1 MLSTVL
7 CLLCSLC
14 LSGKEVAD
22 GGDLRLDRR
31 DAGAAERGAARHAV
45 GERDVGVNVLA
56 EPLAVLPE
64 QCEWQLFEYGGML
77 DAVGHELTGDL
88 IRCAEGQPLFR
99 QVVREIGRV
108 QEAALRRAVHI
119 AGAGLHR
126 GDHRREHTQ
135 AHFYGVHA
143 VEHGLLVL
151 LHIQGEVG
159 PQGVQGDRGCPG
171 PQGEQGVQGPQ
182 GEKGD
187 TGEQGPQGEK
197 GDTGEKGEQGI
208 QGPKGENGEA
218 PVITVAED
226 TPRSYKLHFQSGE
239 QELTTPNLFA
249 PFTEYHV
256 DLSAANSTLNIP
268 LKDLVLTYQRS
279 SASALRISIAPK
291 DAAAPVLVDI
301 RRTTIY
307 DGSTIETQTMN
318 STTVSA
324 SVALDGTVYTN
335 SQETHNMRIRQQDPA
350 TKLWSMCE
358 INSFLSAAGARCSIR
373 IQWSEYDVT
382 YEPPTA

>member
-31 DAGAAERGAARHAV
+31 DAGAAERGAARHAA
-45 GERDVGVNVLA
+45 GERDGGVNVLA

-64 QCEWQLFEYGGML
+64 QRERQLLEHGGVL
-77 DAVGHELTGDL
+77 EAVGHELTGDP
-88 IRCAEGQPLFR
+88 IRRAEGQPLLC
-99 QVVREIGRV
+99 QIVREIGRV

-187 TGEQGPQGEK
+187 TGE
-197 GDTGEKGEQGI
+197 KGEQGI
-208 QGPKGENGEA
+208 QGPKGENGET

-239 QELTTPNLFA
+239 QELTTPRAAHRAHRRLRKFRGAPVKGPSLDSRQFSAQKKAAAEHSCSGLFR
-249 PFTEYHV
+249 FSYMVRT
-256 DLSAANSTLNIP
+256 
-268 LKDLVLTYQRS
+268 RS
-279 SASALRISIAPK
+279 S
-291 DAAAPVLVDI
+291 
-301 RRTTIY
+301 
-307 DGSTIETQTMN
+307 N
-318 STTVSA
+318 SHT
-324 SVALDGTVYTN
+324 
-335 SQETHNMRIRQQDPA
+335 
-350 TKLWSMCE
+350 
-358 INSFLSAAGARCSIR
+358 
-373 IQWSEYDVT
+373 
-382 YEPPTA
+382 

>member
-22 GGDLRLDRR
+22 GGGLRLDRR

-45 GERDVGVNVLA
+45 GERDGGVNVLA

-64 QCEWQLFEYGGML
+64 QCERQLFEYGGML

-88 IRCAEGQPLFR
+88 IGRTEGQPLFR

-171 PQGEQGVQGPQ
+171 PQGEQGVQGP
-182 GEKGD
+182 
-187 TGEQGPQGEK
+187 
-197 GDTGEKGEQGI
+197 
-208 QGPKGENGEA
+208 KGENGET

-239 QELTTPNLFA
+239 QELTTPRTAHRAHRRLRKFRGA
-249 PFTEYHV
+249 PVKGPSLDSRQF
-256 DLSAANSTLNIP
+256 SAR
-268 LKDLVLTYQRS
+268 K
-279 SASALRISIAPK
+279 K
-291 DAAAPVLVDI
+291 AAAEHSCSGLFRFSYRV
-301 RRTTIY
+301 RTRP
-307 DGSTIETQTMN
+307 SN
-318 STTVSA
+318 SHT
-324 SVALDGTVYTN
+324 
-335 SQETHNMRIRQQDPA
+335 
-350 TKLWSMCE
+350 
-358 INSFLSAAGARCSIR
+358 
-373 IQWSEYDVT
+373 
-382 YEPPTA
+382 

>member
-31 DAGAAERGAARHAV
+31 DAGAAERSAARHAV
-45 GERDVGVNVLA
+45 GERDGGVNVLV

-64 QCEWQLFEYGGML
+64 RRERQLLEHGGVL

-88 IRCAEGQPLFR
+88 IRRAEGQPLLC
-99 QVVREIGRV
+99 QIVREIGRV
-108 QEAALRRAVHI
+108 QEAALRRTVHI

-159 PQGVQGDRGCPG
+159 PQGAQGDRGCPG

-218 PVITVAED
+218 PVITIAED

-239 QELTTPNLFA
+239 QELTTPSPFA

>member
-1 MLSTVL
+1 MFSTVL

-22 GGDLRLDRR
+22 GGGLRLDRR

-45 GERDVGVNVLA
+45 GERDGGVNVLA

-64 QCEWQLFEYGGML
+64 QCERQLFEYGGML

-88 IRCAEGQPLFR
+88 IGRAEGQPLFR

-159 PQGVQGDRGCPG
+159 PQGAQGDRGCPG

-218 PVITVAED
+218 PVITIAED

-239 QELTTPNLFA
+239 QELTTPSPFA

>member
-31 DAGAAERGAARHAV
+31 DAGAAERGAARHAA
-45 GERDVGVNVLA
+45 GERDGGVNVLA

-64 QCEWQLFEYGGML
+64 QCERQLFEYGGML

-88 IRCAEGQPLFR
+88 IGRAEGQPLFR

-143 VEHGLLVL
+143 VEHSLLVL

-159 PQGVQGDRGCPG
+159 PQGVQGDRSCPG
-171 PQGEQGVQGPQ
+171 PQGEQGV
-182 GEKGD
+182 
-187 TGEQGPQGEK
+187 QGPQGEK

-208 QGPKGENGEA
+208 QGPKGENGET

-226 TPRSYKLHFQSGE
+226 TPCSYKLHFQSGE
-239 QELTTPNLFA
+239 QELTPPNLFA

-268 LKDLVLTYQRS
+268 LKDLALTYQRS

-291 DAAAPVLVDI
+291 DAAAPVLVGI

-307 DGSTIETQTMN
+307 DGSTIETQAMN
-318 STTVSA
+318 STAVSA

-358 INSFLSAAGARCSIR
+358 INSFLSAGGARCSIR

>member
-7 CLLCSLC
+7 SLLCSLC

-45 GERDVGVNVLA
+45 GERDGGVNVLA
-56 EPLAVLPE
+56 EPLALLPE
-64 QCEWQLFEYGGML
+64 QRERQLLEHGGVF

-88 IRCAEGQPLFR
+88 IRRAEGQPLFR

-187 TGEQGPQGEK
+187 TGEK
-197 GDTGEKGEQGI
+197 GGQGI
-208 QGPKGENGEA
+208 QGPKGENGET

-268 LKDLVLTYQRS
+268 LKDLALTYQRS

-307 DGSTIETQTMN
+307 DGSTIGTQTMN
-318 STTVSA
+318 SATVSA

-335 SQETHNMRIRQQDPA
+335 SQETHKMRIRQQDPA

>member
-1 MLSTVL
+1 MRPVTQLV
-7 CLLCSLC
+7 
-14 LSGKEVAD
+14 SGD
-22 GGDLRLDRR
+22 G
-31 DAGAAERGAARHAV
+31 
-45 GERDVGVNVLA
+45 GVNVLA

-64 QCEWQLFEYGGML
+64 QRERQLLEHGGVL

-88 IRCAEGQPLFR
+88 IRCAEGQPLLC
-99 QVVREIGRV
+99 QIVRKVGRV

-143 VEHGLLVL
+143 VEHSLLVL
-151 LHIQGEVG
+151 LHIHDEVG
-159 PQGVQGDRGCPG
+159 PQGV
-171 PQGEQGVQGPQ
+171 
-182 GEKGD
+182 
-187 TGEQGPQGEK
+187 
-197 GDTGEKGEQGI
+197 QGI
-208 QGPKGENGEA
+208 QGPKGENGET
-218 PVITVAED
+218 PVITVTED

-239 QELTTPNLFA
+239 QELTPPNLFA

-268 LKDLVLTYQRS
+268 LKDLALTYQRS

-358 INSFLSAAGARCSIR
+358 INSFLSAAGALLHPHPMERIRCDLR
-373 IQWSEYDVT
+373 AAHGVRK
-382 YEPPTA
+382 PPPRAAHRAHRRLRKFRGAPVKGPSLDSRQFSARKKTAAEHSCSGLFRFSYRVRTRSSNSHT

>member
-31 DAGAAERGAARHAV
+31 DAGAAERSAARHAV
-45 GERDVGVNVLA
+45 GERDGGVNVLV

-64 QCEWQLFEYGGML
+64 RRERQLLEHGGVL

-88 IRCAEGQPLFR
+88 IRRAEGQPLFR

-159 PQGVQGDRGCPG
+159 PQGAQGDRGCPG

-218 PVITVAED
+218 PVITIAED

-239 QELTTPNLFA
+239 QELTTPSPFA

>member
-1 MLSTVL
+1 M
-7 CLLCSLC
+7 
-14 LSGKEVAD
+14 
-22 GGDLRLDRR
+22 
-31 DAGAAERGAARHAV
+31 
-45 GERDVGVNVLA
+45 
-56 EPLAVLPE
+56 
-64 QCEWQLFEYGGML
+64 
-77 DAVGHELTGDL
+77 
-88 IRCAEGQPLFR
+88 
-99 QVVREIGRV
+99 
-108 QEAALRRAVHI
+108 
-119 AGAGLHR
+119 
-126 GDHRREHTQ
+126 
-135 AHFYGVHA
+135 
-143 VEHGLLVL
+143 
-151 LHIQGEVG
+151 
-159 PQGVQGDRGCPG
+159 QGDRGCPG
-171 PQGEQGVQGPQ
+171 PQGEQGV
-182 GEKGD
+182 
-187 TGEQGPQGEK
+187 QGPQGEK

-226 TPRSYKLHFQSGE
+226 TPRSYKLHFQPGE
-239 QELTTPNLFA
+239 QELTTPNPFA
-249 PFTEYHV
+249 PFTEYRV

-324 SVALDGTVYTN
+324 SVA
-335 SQETHNMRIRQQDPA
+335 ETHNMRIRQQDPA

-358 INSFLSAAGARCSIR
+358 INSFLSAGGARYSIR

>member
-31 DAGAAERGAARHAV
+31 DAGAAERGAARHAA
-45 GERDVGVNVLA
+45 GERDGGVNVLV

-64 QCEWQLFEYGGML
+64 QRERQLLEHGGVL

-88 IRCAEGQPLFR
+88 IRRAEGQPLLR
-99 QVVREIGRV
+99 QVVREISRV
-108 QEAALRRAVHI
+108 QEAALRRTVHI
-119 AGAGLHR
+119 AGTRLHR

-187 TGEQGPQGEK
+187 TGE
-197 GDTGEKGEQGI
+197 KGEQGI

-218 PVITVAED
+218 PVITIAED
-226 TPRSYKLHFQSGE
+226 TPHSYKLHFQSGE

-256 DLSAANSTLNIP
+256 DLSAANSTLNIS

-350 TKLWSMCE
+350 AKLWSMCE
-358 INSFLSAAGARCSIR
+358 INSFLSTAGARCSTR

>member
-1 MLSTVL
+1 
-7 CLLCSLC
+7 
-14 LSGKEVAD
+14 
-22 GGDLRLDRR
+22 
-31 DAGAAERGAARHAV
+31 
-45 GERDVGVNVLA
+45 
-56 EPLAVLPE
+56 
-64 QCEWQLFEYGGML
+64 ML
-77 DAVGHELTGDL
+77 DAVGHELTGNL
-88 IRCAEGQPLFR
+88 IRRAEGQPLLC
-99 QVVREIGRV
+99 QIVRKVGRV
-108 QEAALRRAVHI
+108 QEAALRRTVHI
-119 AGAGLHR
+119 AGTRLHR
-126 GDHRREHTQ
+126 GDHRREHS
-135 AHFYGVHA
+135 
-143 VEHGLLVL
+143 LLVL

-187 TGEQGPQGEK
+187 TGE
-197 GDTGEKGEQGI
+197 KGEQGT
-208 QGPKGENGEA
+208 QGPKGENGET

-268 LKDLVLTYQRS
+268 LKDLALTYQRS
-279 SASALRISIAPK
+279 SASALR
-291 DAAAPVLVDI
+291 PVLVDI

-318 STTVSA
+318 SATVSA